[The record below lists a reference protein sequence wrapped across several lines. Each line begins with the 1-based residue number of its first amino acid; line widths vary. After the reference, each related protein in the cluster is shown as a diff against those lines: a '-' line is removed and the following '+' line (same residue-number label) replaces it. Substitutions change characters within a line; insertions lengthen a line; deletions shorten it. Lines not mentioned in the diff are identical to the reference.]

1 MACGVMWRVRLC
13 GVYMTQ
19 SLCVVVRI
27 MWHMCSA
34 SYTYVPTY
42 IHTVP
47 CCSAHR
53 LGRDVCG
60 RVKFANLADG
70 FVEKPLEQ
78 FSVGDVVKAKVLE

>member
-1 MACGVMWRVRLC
+1 MWGYVACKAMWCSHDTRFVCGGEDYVAHVLCLIYVR
-13 GVYMTQ
+13 
-19 SLCVVVRI
+19 
-27 MWHMCSA
+27 
-34 SYTYVPTY
+34 TY

-47 CCSAHR
+47 WCSTHR